1 MTKKLEKQNYEKD
14 AFNTYQ
20 NFLYKRAMFGLSVYS
35 QDELQKM
42 NSDKK
47 KRVHKVH
54 ARCQHVLNLWKQELC
69 NSFTNKIFQ
78 TFFPER
84 SEAKFFFLT
93 HKDSIDPDFINTL
106 SFKDMGIK
114 KEHIVQK
121 LIYEGILPRDFYK
134 LKDDKG
140 EKKVL

>member
-14 AFNTYQ
+14 AFNAYQ

-35 QDELQKM
+35 QEELQKM
-42 NSDKK
+42 NKEKK
-47 KRVHKVH
+47 KRIQKVH
-54 ARCQHVLNLWKQELC
+54 NRCQQVLNLWKQQLC
-69 NSFTNKIFQ
+69 NAYTNKLFES
-78 TFFPER
+78 FFPSR
-84 SEAKFFFLT
+84 PEAKLFFVT
-93 HKDSIDPDFINTL
+93 HKDSVDPEFTNTL

-121 LIYEGILPRDFYK
+121 LIYEGVLPRDFYK

-140 EKKVL
+140 EEKVL